1 MMKLKV
7 LPPTLRKNNRY
18 LTLDIRIDSEIVKDD
33 LVTIIWDA
41 CIRFKGECETSN
53 FNLWVMK
60 FYEMDKT
67 DEYYHYK
74 AIVRCQ
80 RDFVGEVR
88 SSLALATKY
97 NGRRM
102 GISTI
107 GLSGTIKASQKY
119 I

>member
-1 MMKLKV
+1 MKLKV

-18 LTLDIRIDSEIVKDD
+18 LTVDIKIASQIDKDE
-33 LVTIIWDA
+33 LVSIIWDA

-60 FYEMDKT
+60 FYEIDRC
-67 DEYYHYK
+67 DDYYHYK

-80 RDFVGEVR
+80 RDSVSEVR
-88 SSLALATKY
+88 SSIALATRH
-97 NGRRM
+97 NGKSLAM
-102 GISTI
+102 STI
-107 GLSGTIKASQKY
+107 ALSGTIKASQKY